1 MIYYIKQKIKIKSM
15 KNINKKIYAFIPII
29 ATAIIIIISI
39 YKNLTKENYIRKTII
54 ISDTILNI
62 TAQTSEKKMN
72 SLVDLI
78 TNEINRIDNIIN
90 PYNQKSEIAIVN
102 KKSLEGIKEIEISK
116 ELSRIF
122 ETGLKYSRLNPSFDI
137 SVRGLIEL
145 WGFGIKE
152 NQTVPSAKEINEALE
167 NIDYSKLNIITNED
181 KIFLK
186 LKKNL
191 TFDFGAYGKGY
202 IITKLIEIFKSEN
215 IENYLID
222 YGGDT
227 YANGVN
233 RKNEAWVIAIR
244 NPIESSEENSEKYL
258 ALIKS
263 TNYAIVTSGDYERY
277 FTENGTNYHHIID
290 AKTGYPSYNSIS
302 ATIVHTN
309 SEEADALSTIA
320 FLMGTN
326 FFTNENFKY
335 KEAYILT
342 PENELFIFTN
352 ENF

>member
-1 MIYYIKQKIKIKSM
+1 M
-15 KNINKKIYAFIPII
+15 KNIKKKFYALIPII
-29 ATAIIIIISI
+29 AIAFIIIISI
-39 YKNLTKENYIRKTII
+39 YKKTKESTEENYIRKTII

-62 TAQTSEKKMN
+62 TAKISEKKMN
-72 SLVDLI
+72 NLTDLI
-78 TNEINRIDNIIN
+78 TNEISRIDNIIN

-152 NQTVPSAKEINEALE
+152 NQTVPTAKEINEALE

-186 LKKNL
+186 LEKSL

-202 IITKLIEIFKSEN
+202 IITKLIEIFKNEN

-233 RKNEAWVIAIR
+233 RKGESWVIAIR
-244 NPIESSEENSEKYL
+244 NPIENLEENSEKYL

-352 ENF
+352 DIF

>member
-1 MIYYIKQKIKIKSM
+1 M
-15 KNINKKIYAFIPII
+15 KNIKKKFYALIPII
-29 ATAIIIIISI
+29 AIALIIIISI
-39 YKNLTKENYIRKTII
+39 YKKTKESTEENYIRKTII

-62 TAQTSEKKMN
+62 TAEISEKKMN
-72 SLVDLI
+72 SLTDLI

-137 SVRGLIEL
+137 TVRGLIEL

-152 NQTVPSAKEINEALE
+152 NQTVPTAKEINEALE

-186 LKKNL
+186 LEKSL

-202 IITKLIEIFKSEN
+202 IITKLIEIFKNEN
-215 IENYLID
+215 IENFLID

-233 RKNEAWVIAIR
+233 RKGEAWVIAIR
-244 NPIESSEENSEKYL
+244 NPIENLEENSEKYL

-335 KEAYILT
+335 KETYILT

-352 ENF
+352 DNF

>member
-1 MIYYIKQKIKIKSM
+1 M
-15 KNINKKIYAFIPII
+15 KNIKKKFYALIPII
-29 ATAIIIIISI
+29 AIALIIIISI
-39 YKNLTKENYIRKTII
+39 YKKTKESSEENYIRKTII

-62 TAQTSEKKMN
+62 TAKISEKKMN
-72 SLVDLI
+72 SLTDLI

-90 PYNQKSEIAIVN
+90 PYNQESEIAIVN

-152 NQTVPSAKEINEALE
+152 NQTVPTAKEINEALE

-186 LKKNL
+186 LEKKL

-202 IITKLIEIFKSEN
+202 IITKLIEIFKNEN

-233 RKNEAWVIAIR
+233 RKGEAWVIAIR
-244 NPIESSEENSEKYL
+244 NPIENSEENSEKYL

-352 ENF
+352 DNF

>member
-1 MIYYIKQKIKIKSM
+1 M
-15 KNINKKIYAFIPII
+15 KNIKKKFYALIPII
-29 ATAIIIIISI
+29 AIAFIIIISI
-39 YKNLTKENYIRKTII
+39 YKKTKESFEENYIRKTII

-62 TAQTSEKKMN
+62 TAKISEKKMN
-72 SLVDLI
+72 SLTDLI

-152 NQTVPSAKEINEALE
+152 NQTVPTAKEINEALE

-186 LKKNL
+186 LEKKL

-202 IITKLIEIFKSEN
+202 IITKLIEIFKNEN

-233 RKNEAWVIAIR
+233 RKGEAWVIAIR
-244 NPIESSEENSEKYL
+244 NPIENLEENSEKYL

-352 ENF
+352 DNF